1 MSMHTPQEWHRQTG
15 ANMGQ
20 AQNTQGRAVKQNVT
34 SVRTHH
40 ETHGEHLGR
49 YGNLTGALEQKV
61 QDSSRLVDGLQRR
74 AESLE
79 NSIQKTQ
86 HSLAMLHAA
95 HQAKD
100 PQIQL
105 CLWRLSRR
113 ERRPLREQ
121 KRDPTEILLEQ
132 EKETLKETQK
142 RLGEAMRRTE
152 SVIRDL
158 EDKLQEVR
166 HDIDHKLQALGIDQT
181 CLRTTQRSH
190 GTYHEAGRPNSV
202 PPGGGSTAV
211 TGNIPSHRGVNA
223 RLAPADTHRN
233 EMKRHQD
240 TVKLGHSGGAKEER
254 AKALRDDN
262 SKLISSTQKA
272 ADDAA
277 AKTERGLQ
285 DSINENQHLR
295 RRLENEIGE
304 TRAKID
310 HTKDTMAETR
320 AQIRALEEPT
330 DNAATC
336 ASFRR
341 QRATREHIHDPVSTR
356 IQEHQMSTHRAH
368 QELLAHHAEEKANLQ
383 DLNERMERL
392 KDDLRDKTAALHI
405 DGDCITHQAGHH
417 TLNMPFNHP
426 AATAG
431 TLRGRRHDHT
441 YNMNRSNFQHIGK
454 SDLRHVAGSTFPVLP
469 HTAR

>member
-1 MSMHTPQEWHRQTG
+1 MHTPQEWHRSAG

-20 AQNTQGRAVKQNVT
+20 AQHTQGRALRQNDT
-34 SVRTHH
+34 SLRSHH
-40 ETHGEHLGR
+40 ENHGEQLGR

-61 QDSSRLVDGLQRR
+61 ADSSRLVDGLQRR
-74 AESLE
+74 AESLD

-100 PQIQL
+100 PMIQL

-121 KRDPTEILLEQ
+121 KRDPAEILLEQ
-132 EKETLKETQK
+132 EKETLKETQR

-152 SVIRDL
+152 YVIRDL

-166 HDIDHKLQALGIDQT
+166 HDIDHKVQALGIDQT

-190 GTYHEAGRPNSV
+190 GTYHEAGRPNSM
-202 PPGGGSTAV
+202 PPGGGTM
-211 TGNIPSHRGVNA
+211 GGIPSHRGVNP
-223 RLAPADTHRN
+223 RMAPHDTHRN

-240 TVKLGHSGGAKEER
+240 ATTLGHSGGAKEER
-254 AKALRDDN
+254 AKALRDEN
-262 SKLISSTQKA
+262 SQLISRTQKA
-272 ADDAA
+272 ADDAV

-285 DSINENQHLR
+285 DAIHENQDVR
-295 RRLENEIGE
+295 RRLEGEIAE

-320 AQIRALEEPT
+320 AQIRSLEEPG

-383 DLNERMERL
+383 DLNERLERL
-392 KDDLRDKTAALHI
+392 KDDLRDKTAAMHI
-405 DGDCITHQAGHH
+405 DGDCLTHQAGHH
-417 TLNMPFNHP
+417 TLSMPFNN
-426 AATAG
+426 ATATG
-431 TLRGRRHDHT
+431 TLRGRRHDHS
-441 YNMNRSNFQHIGK
+441 YGMGGRSNFQHIGK
-454 SDLRHVAGSTFPVLP
+454 SDLRHIAGSTFPVLP

>member
-1 MSMHTPQEWHRQTG
+1 MHTPQEWHQHTG
-15 ANMGQ
+15 FNMGQ
-20 AQNTQGRAVKQNVT
+20 AQNSHGRALRQNDT
-34 SVRTHH
+34 SYRSHH
-40 ETHGEHLGR
+40 ETHNENLGR
-49 YGNLTGALEQKV
+49 YDMLGGALEQKV
-61 QDSSRLVDGLQRR
+61 ADSSRLIDGLQRR
-74 AESLE
+74 AESLD

-86 HSLAMLHAA
+86 HSMAMLHAA

-113 ERRPLREQ
+113 EKRPLREQ
-121 KRDPTEILLEQ
+121 VRDPAEILLEQ
-132 EKETLKETQK
+132 EKSTLIETQK
-142 RLGEAMRRTE
+142 KLGEAMKRTE
-152 SVIRDL
+152 YTIRDL

-166 HDIDHKLQALGIDQT
+166 HDIDHKTQALGIDQT
-181 CLRTTQRSH
+181 CLRTTARSH
-190 GTYHEAGRPNSV
+190 QTAHAQGPASQV
-202 PPGGGSTAV
+202 PGGTVAGAV
-211 TGNIPSHRGVNA
+211 PSHRGVNP
-223 RLAPADTHRN
+223 RLTHHETSRN
-233 EMKRHQD
+233 EGNRH
-240 TVKLGHSGGAKEER
+240 TEAVRLGHSGGAKEEK
-254 AKALRDDN
+254 AKMLRDEN
-262 SKLISSTQKA
+262 NGLIQRCQRA
-272 ADDAA
+272 ADEVA

-285 DSINENQHLR
+285 DRVDENQGVR
-295 RRLENEIGE
+295 SRLQNEIAE

-341 QRATREHIHDPVSTR
+341 QRATREHMHDPVSTR

-383 DLNERMERL
+383 DLNERLERL
-392 KDDLRDKTAALHI
+392 KDDLRDKTGALHV

-417 TLNMPFNHP
+417 TLNMPFSNPSDSH
-426 AATAG
+426 G
-431 TLRGRRHDHT
+431 TLRGRRHNQT
-441 YNMNRSNFQHIGK
+441 YMARSNMQHIGK
-454 SDLRHVAGSTFPVLP
+454 SNLGAIAGSTFPMLP